1 MKNTPIKVVFH
12 EFHHLLIWPLT
23 MRTMNMDPEISLYH
37 IKNTQNNNTHAEECC
52 VYSIIVMKPKKYSKV
67 TKEK

>member
-1 MKNTPIKVVFH
+1 
-12 EFHHLLIWPLT
+12 